1 MMTER
6 ARVCFHRCSVTRPSI
21 RTSLIGI
28 FAAIAVLLTVLS
40 VVTLQSLS
48 KTESIADEVVTNDFP
63 AVSAVKD
70 IRIELVS
77 MRLGFFQYL
86 AALTP
91 DATKKAEGLLGSSRK
106 RIEQAISVY
115 APYVRTDAER
125 ALLKRVTDG
134 LTAYEKS
141 GDTMITL
148 AKVGNFQQAST
159 MLENMDGIIT
169 PAQAALDELIG
180 ENAAA
185 VTAATGV
192 MKATSAEV
200 KLITTGLIAIA
211 GVLLLASIIYVL
223 RGIAGPIRQITTS
236 MTRLAEGDTDST
248 IPYAH
253 RRDEIGQ
260 MAGAVEIFR
269 SAAVTSKELQAQ
281 ADALRIATEAD
292 RERLLA
298 EADRAAQVRLQQAT
312 SSLAD
317 GLRRLAAGDLSF
329 SLSVPFAPDFEPLR
343 HDLNAAV
350 SQLSNTLA
358 AVATAADQIDNGARE
373 VSDSANDL
381 SRRTEQQAA
390 SLEETAAALDEITAN
405 VSQSSKR
412 TNEARDVATQ
422 ANTSASRSGVVVAE
436 AITAM
441 GRIEQ
446 SSSQISSIIGVI
458 DEIAFQTNLLALNA
472 GVEAARAGEAGRGFA
487 VVAQEVRELAQ
498 RSAKAAKEIKDLIRN
513 STAEVES
520 GVKLVR
526 DTGDV
531 LKTIETY
538 IVEINGH
545 MEAIATSAR
554 EQSTGLA
561 EVNTAVNQMD
571 QVTQQ
576 NAAMVE
582 ETSAAGSTLATESTR
597 LRDLI
602 AHFTLAGAPAS
613 RSDHRYAA

>member
-1 MMTER
+1 M
-6 ARVCFHRCSVTRPSI
+6 TRPSI

-28 FAAIAVLLTVLS
+28 FAAIAVLTAIFS
-40 VVTLQSLS
+40 VVALQSLS
-48 KTESIADEVVTNDFP
+48 KTRSIADKVVTEVFP

-77 MRLGFFQYL
+77 MRLGYFQYL

-91 DATKKAEGLLGSSRK
+91 EATKTAESLLGDARV
-106 RIEQAISVY
+106 RIQHAVEVY
-115 APYVRTDAER
+115 TPYVSTDSER
-125 ALLKRVTDG
+125 ALLQRVTETLATYG
-134 LTAYEKS
+134 KA
-141 GDTMITL
+141 GDDMIAL
-148 AKVGNFQQAST
+148 AKVGNFQQASN
-159 MLENMDGIIT
+159 MLETMGGIIT
-169 PAQAALDELIG
+169 PAQSALDDLIAGNTVRVNDATNVMHQTSADATLITFILIG
-180 ENAAA
+180 
-185 VTAATGV
+185 VVAT
-192 MKATSAEV
+192 
-200 KLITTGLIAIA
+200 
-211 GVLLLASIIYVL
+211 LLVASTLYIL
-223 RGIAGPIRQITTS
+223 RGIASPIHSITAA
-236 MTRLAEGDTDST
+236 MTGLAGGDTDST
-248 IPYAH
+248 IPYAQ
-253 RRDEIGQ
+253 RTDEIGQ
-260 MAGAVEIFR
+260 MASAVEVFR
-269 SAAVTSKELQAQ
+269 TAAVNNKELQTQ
-281 ADALRIATEAD
+281 AESLRRTAEAD
-292 RERLLA
+292 RERLSA
-298 EADRAAQVRLQQAT
+298 EAERAAQARLEQAT

-329 SLSVPFAPDFEPLR
+329 RLDVPFAPDFEALR

-350 SQLSNTLA
+350 SQLNETLA
-358 AVATAADQIDNGARE
+358 AVAVAADQIDNGARE
-373 VSDSANDL
+373 VSESANDL

-390 SLEETAAALDEITAN
+390 SLEETAAALDQITAN
-405 VSQSSKR
+405 VGQSSMR
-412 TNEARDVATQ
+412 TNEAREVASH
-422 ANTSASRSGVVVAE
+422 ANKSASRSGEVVAE
-436 AITAM
+436 AVTAM
-441 GRIEQ
+441 GRIEH

-531 LKTIETY
+531 LKTIEAHV
-538 IVEINGH
+538 IEINGH

-561 EVNTAVNQMD
+561 EVNIAVNQMD

-582 ETSAAGSTLATESTR
+582 ETSAAGSTLASESAR
-597 LRDLI
+597 LRELI
-602 AHFTLAGAPAS
+602 SHFTLGG
-613 RSDHRYAA
+613 RSSNAQQRYAA

>member
-1 MMTER
+1 M
-6 ARVCFHRCSVTRPSI
+6 TRPSI
-21 RTSLIGI
+21 RTSLIAI
-28 FAAIAVLLTVLS
+28 FAAIAVLTAIFS

-48 KTESIADEVVTNDFP
+48 KTRSIADRVVTELFP

-77 MRLGFFQYL
+77 MRLGYFQYL

-91 DATKKAEGLLGSSRK
+91 EATKKAEALLGDARV
-106 RIEQAISVY
+106 RIQHAVEVY
-115 APYVRTDAER
+115 TPYVSSDSER
-125 ALLKRVTDG
+125 ALLQRVTES
-134 LTAYEKS
+134 LAAYGKA
-141 GDTMITL
+141 GDNMIAL
-148 AKVGNFQQAST
+148 AKVGNFQQASN
-159 MLENMDGIIT
+159 MLETMGGIIT
-169 PAQAALDELIG
+169 PAQSALDDLISENTGQVTEATKVMHITSNEATLVTFILIG
-180 ENAAA
+180 
-185 VTAATGV
+185 VVATL
-192 MKATSAEV
+192 
-200 KLITTGLIAIA
+200 LITSTFYI
-211 GVLLLASIIYVL
+211 L
-223 RGIAGPIRQITTS
+223 RGIASPIRSITAA
-236 MTRLAEGDTDST
+236 MTRLASGDTDSV
-248 IPYAH
+248 IPHAK
-253 RRDEIGQ
+253 RSDEIGQ
-260 MAGAVEIFR
+260 MASAVEVFR
-269 SAAVTSKELQAQ
+269 AAAVSNKDLQSQ
-281 ADALRIATEAD
+281 AESLRRAAEAD
-292 RERLLA
+292 RERLSA
-298 EADRAAQVRLQQAT
+298 EAERAAQVRLDQAT

-329 SLSVPFAPDFEPLR
+329 RLDVPFAPDFEALR

-350 SQLSNTLA
+350 SQLNETLE
-358 AVATAADQIDNGARE
+358 AVAAAADQIDNGARE
-373 VSDSANDL
+373 VSESANDL

-405 VSQSSKR
+405 VGQSSMR
-412 TNEARDVATQ
+412 TNEAREVASH
-422 ANTSASRSGVVVAE
+422 ANKSASRSGEVVAQ
-436 AITAM
+436 AVTAM
-441 GRIEQ
+441 GRIEH

-531 LKTIETY
+531 LKTIEAHV
-538 IVEINGH
+538 IEINGH

-561 EVNTAVNQMD
+561 EVNIAVNQMD

-582 ETSAAGSTLATESTR
+582 ETSAAGSTLASESAR
-597 LRDLI
+597 LRELI
-602 AHFTLAGAPAS
+602 SRFTLAG
-613 RSDHRYAA
+613 RSSSAHQQRYAA

>member
-1 MMTER
+1 
-6 ARVCFHRCSVTRPSI
+6 VTRPSI
-21 RTSLIGI
+21 RASLIAI
-28 FAAIAVLLTVLS
+28 FAAIGVLMAIFSAVA
-40 VVTLQSLS
+40 LQSLS
-48 KTESIADEVVTNDFP
+48 KQQENAQTVMTEVLP

-77 MRLGFFQYL
+77 MRLGYFQYL

-91 DATKKAEGLLGSSRK
+91 DATKKAEALLGDART
-106 RIEQAISVY
+106 RIEQAIAVY
-115 APYVRTDAER
+115 TPFVGTESEKE
-125 ALLKRVTDG
+125 LLKRVTDS
-134 LTAYEKS
+134 LSAYGKA
-141 GDTMITL
+141 GDNMVAL
-148 AKVGNFQQAST
+148 AKVGNYQQAST
-159 MLENMDGIIT
+159 MLENMGGIIA
-169 PAQAALDELIG
+169 PAQTSLDELVAD
-180 ENAAA
+180 NAVQLSA
-185 VTAATGV
+185 TKTTMAATSD
-192 MKATSAEV
+192 KV
-200 KLITTGLIAIA
+200 KLLTYFMIGLVAA
-211 GVLLLASIIYVL
+211 LLMASTVYVL
-223 RGIAGPIRQITTS
+223 KGIAAPIRTITLS
-236 MTRLAEGDTDST
+236 MTSLANGDTDRE
-248 IPYAH
+248 IPYAE
-253 RRDEIGQ
+253 RTDEVGR

-269 SAAVTSKELQAQ
+269 AAAVANRELQAQ
-281 ADALRIATEAD
+281 AEASRLAGEAE
-292 RERLLA
+292 RERVSA
-298 EADRAAQVRLQQAT
+298 EAERAAQERLEQAT
-312 SSLAD
+312 ASLAE
-317 GLRRLAAGDLSF
+317 GLRKLAAGDLSF
-329 SLSVPFAPDFEPLR
+329 RLDAPFATAFEPLR

-350 SQLSNTLA
+350 SQLNTTLT
-358 AVATAADQIDNGARE
+358 AVSSAADEIDTGARE

-405 VSQSSKR
+405 VGQSSMR
-412 TNEARDVATQ
+412 TNEAREVAAQ
-422 ANTSASRSGVVVAE
+422 ANRSASRSGIVVAE
-436 AITAM
+436 AVTAM

-446 SSSQISSIIGVI
+446 SSNQISSIIGVI

-513 STAEVES
+513 SSVEVQS

-531 LKTIETY
+531 LKTIEEHV
-538 IVEINGH
+538 IEINGH

-582 ETSAAGSTLATESTR
+582 ETSAAGSTLAAESAR
-597 LRDLI
+597 LRELI
-602 AHFTLAGAPAS
+602 SHFTLSSAS
-613 RSDHRYAA
+613 VKPSQRYAA

>member
-1 MMTER
+1 M
-6 ARVCFHRCSVTRPSI
+6 TRPSI

-28 FAAIAVLLTVLS
+28 FAAIAVLTAIFS
-40 VVTLQSLS
+40 VVALQSLS
-48 KTESIADEVVTNDFP
+48 KTRSIADKVVTEVFP

-77 MRLGFFQYL
+77 MRLGYFQYL

-91 DATKKAEGLLGSSRK
+91 EATKTAESLLGDARV
-106 RIEQAISVY
+106 RIQHAVEVY
-115 APYVRTDAER
+115 TPYVSTDSER
-125 ALLKRVTDG
+125 ALLQRVTETLATYG
-134 LTAYEKS
+134 KA
-141 GDTMITL
+141 GDDMIAL
-148 AKVGNFQQAST
+148 AKVGNFQQASN
-159 MLENMDGIIT
+159 MLETMGGIIT
-169 PAQAALDELIG
+169 PAQSALDDLIAGNTVRVSDATNVMRQTSADATLITFILIG
-180 ENAAA
+180 
-185 VTAATGV
+185 VVAT
-192 MKATSAEV
+192 
-200 KLITTGLIAIA
+200 
-211 GVLLLASIIYVL
+211 LLVASTLYIL
-223 RGIAGPIRQITTS
+223 RGIASPIHSITAA
-236 MTRLAEGDTDST
+236 MTGLARGDTDST
-248 IPYAH
+248 IPYAQ
-253 RRDEIGQ
+253 RTDEIGQ
-260 MAGAVEIFR
+260 MASAVEVFR
-269 SAAVTSKELQAQ
+269 TAAVNNKELQTQ
-281 ADALRIATEAD
+281 AESLRRTAEAD
-292 RERLLA
+292 RERLSA
-298 EADRAAQVRLQQAT
+298 EAERAAQARLEQAT

-329 SLSVPFAPDFEPLR
+329 RLDVPFAPDFEALR

-350 SQLSNTLA
+350 SQLNETLA
-358 AVATAADQIDNGARE
+358 AVAVAADQIDNGARE
-373 VSDSANDL
+373 VSESANDL

-390 SLEETAAALDEITAN
+390 SLEETAAALDQITAN
-405 VSQSSKR
+405 VGQSSMR
-412 TNEARDVATQ
+412 TNEAREVASH
-422 ANTSASRSGVVVAE
+422 ANKSASRSGEVVAE
-436 AITAM
+436 AVTAM
-441 GRIEQ
+441 GRIEH

-531 LKTIETY
+531 LKTIEAHV
-538 IVEINGH
+538 IEINGH

-561 EVNTAVNQMD
+561 EVNIAVNQMD

-582 ETSAAGSTLATESTR
+582 ETSAAGSTLASESAR
-597 LRDLI
+597 LRELI
-602 AHFTLAGAPAS
+602 SHFTLGG
-613 RSDHRYAA
+613 RSSNAQQRYAA

>member
-1 MMTER
+1 M
-6 ARVCFHRCSVTRPSI
+6 TRPSI

-28 FAAIAVLLTVLS
+28 FAAIAVLTAIFS
-40 VVTLQSLS
+40 VVALQSLS
-48 KTESIADEVVTNDFP
+48 KTRSIADKVVTEVFP

-77 MRLGFFQYL
+77 MRLGYFQYL

-91 DATKKAEGLLGSSRK
+91 EATKTAESLLGDARV
-106 RIEQAISVY
+106 RIQHAVEVY
-115 APYVRTDAER
+115 TPYVSTESER
-125 ALLKRVTDG
+125 ALLQRVTETLATYG
-134 LTAYEKS
+134 KA
-141 GDTMITL
+141 GDDMIAL
-148 AKVGNFQQAST
+148 AKVGNFQQASN
-159 MLENMDGIIT
+159 MLETMGSIIT
-169 PAQAALDELIG
+169 PAQSALDDLIAGNTVRVSDATNVMRQTSADATLITFILIG
-180 ENAAA
+180 
-185 VTAATGV
+185 VVAT
-192 MKATSAEV
+192 
-200 KLITTGLIAIA
+200 
-211 GVLLLASIIYVL
+211 LLVASTLYIL
-223 RGIAGPIRQITTS
+223 RGIASPIHSITAA
-236 MTRLAEGDTDST
+236 MTGLARGDTDST
-248 IPYAH
+248 IPYAQ
-253 RRDEIGQ
+253 RTDEIGQ
-260 MAGAVEIFR
+260 MASAVEVFR
-269 SAAVTSKELQAQ
+269 TAAVNNKELQTQ
-281 ADALRIATEAD
+281 AESLRRTAEAD
-292 RERLLA
+292 RERLSA
-298 EADRAAQVRLQQAT
+298 EAERAAQARLEQAT

-329 SLSVPFAPDFEPLR
+329 RLDVPFAPDFEALR

-350 SQLSNTLA
+350 SQLNETLA
-358 AVATAADQIDNGARE
+358 AVAVAADQIDNGARE
-373 VSDSANDL
+373 VSESANDL

-390 SLEETAAALDEITAN
+390 SLEETAAALDQITAN
-405 VSQSSKR
+405 VGQSSMR
-412 TNEARDVATQ
+412 TNEAREVASH
-422 ANTSASRSGVVVAE
+422 ANKSASRSGEVVAE
-436 AITAM
+436 AVTAM
-441 GRIEQ
+441 GRIEH

-531 LKTIETY
+531 LKTIEAHV
-538 IVEINGH
+538 IEINGH

-561 EVNTAVNQMD
+561 EVNIAVNQMD

-582 ETSAAGSTLATESTR
+582 ETSAAGSTLASESAR

-602 AHFTLAGAPAS
+602 SHFTLGG
-613 RSDHRYAA
+613 RSSNPQQRYAA

>member
-1 MMTER
+1 M
-6 ARVCFHRCSVTRPSI
+6 TRPSI

-28 FAAIAVLLTVLS
+28 FAAIAVLTAIFS

-48 KTESIADEVVTNDFP
+48 KTRAISDNVVTDVFP

-77 MRLGFFQYL
+77 MRLGYFQYL

-91 DATKKAEGLLGSSRK
+91 EATKKAEALLSDARLRIQHAVEVYTPYIGSDS
-106 RIEQAISVY
+106 
-115 APYVRTDAER
+115 ER
-125 ALLKRVTDG
+125 ALLQRVTDS
-134 LTAYEKS
+134 LAAYGKA
-141 GDTMITL
+141 GDNMIAL
-148 AKVGNFQQAST
+148 AKVGNFQQANG
-159 MLENMDGIIT
+159 MLESMGGLIT
-169 PAQAALDELIG
+169 PAETGLDELIV
-180 ENAAA
+180 ENTSQ
-185 VTAATGV
+185 VTESTNL
-192 MKATSAEV
+192 MHATSADATV
-200 KLITTGLIAIA
+200 LTFILIGIVATLLIASTLYI
-211 GVLLLASIIYVL
+211 L
-223 RGIAGPIRQITTS
+223 RGIASPIHSITTA
-236 MTRLAEGDTDST
+236 MTGLAKGDTDSA
-248 IPYAH
+248 IPYAQ
-253 RRDEIGQ
+253 RSDEIGQ
-260 MAGAVEIFR
+260 MASAVEVFR
-269 SAAVTSKELQAQ
+269 AAAVTNKELQNQ
-281 ADALRIATEAD
+281 AESLRRTAEVD
-292 RERLLA
+292 RERHSA
-298 EADRAAQVRLQQAT
+298 EAERAAQARLDQAT

-329 SLSVPFAPDFEPLR
+329 RLDVPFAPDFEALR

-350 SQLSNTLA
+350 SQLNETLA
-358 AVATAADQIDNGARE
+358 AVALAADQIDNGARE
-373 VSDSANDL
+373 VSESANDL

-390 SLEETAAALDEITAN
+390 SLEETAAALDQITAN
-405 VSQSSKR
+405 VGQSSMR
-412 TNEARDVATQ
+412 TNEAREVASH
-422 ANTSASRSGVVVAE
+422 ANKSASRSGEVVAE
-436 AITAM
+436 AVTAM
-441 GRIEQ
+441 GRIEH

-531 LKTIETY
+531 LKTIEAHV
-538 IVEINGH
+538 IEINGH

-561 EVNTAVNQMD
+561 EVNIAVNQMD

-582 ETSAAGSTLATESTR
+582 ETSAAGSTLASESAR
-597 LRDLI
+597 LRELI
-602 AHFTLAGAPAS
+602 SHFTLGG
-613 RSDHRYAA
+613 RSSNTHQRYAA